1 MLIELN
7 IGKWGSIFPVPNS
20 VVDEDIKLA
29 TENQLKVLLYVLR
42 HNGDTLT
49 EEILSD
55 KLGINSDDVTDALN
69 FWVSREVL
77 SNTYDLPLRDNASV
91 QKPKVQP
98 VRETVSRNA
107 TPRTNVQLTFAISYF
122 VFVI

>member
-7 IGKWGSIFPVPNS
+7 LGKWGSIFPVPNS

-91 QKPKVQP
+91 QKPQ
-98 VRETVSRNA
+98 ET
-107 TPRTNVQLTFAISYF
+107 QHLEQMYLTLL
-122 VFVI
+122 